1 MAVNKKALIA
11 IGLVVVG
18 GGGYYF
24 TRMKSAKPV
33 VAVGRIVSAETGDVA
48 LIVSESGTLEPVIK
62 VDVKSRVAGRLSRFY
77 VKPGDVVASGQ
88 LIATVDPKEVAR
100 EVAGIAAQV
109 RSARAGLEQTK
120 ENEGLIARQVAL
132 AVDRAKIGVQ
142 TAESQV
148 ADAEVSKSDAA
159 VNLRDAILGV
169 ETAEKRYAQT
179 AAPTRPQEL
188 AQAVAT
194 LKRAEDQL
202 DDQKRVVERRKTLL
216 VKGFISQQDVDTAET
231 QVRLQESDIQSARQR
246 VGLLKEGPRKEDI
259 DTAKLAVDAA
269 KIRVEQANIRLKQAD
284 IKVSQAKINLRT
296 SKVELQN
303 QENNLG
309 TVALRKRDI
318 ERSRADVAQ
327 IENRFAQ
334 QSVQLTETRIVA
346 PMAGEVTGKYLEEGE
361 LVASAT
367 AGFAQGAAIVT
378 IANLKQMQVRTNV
391 NEVDVVKVK
400 VGLPVEIR
408 VDGVRHVTF
417 HGVVASKAPASLT
430 SSQAG
435 ATNTSASASSNQVVR
450 FEVKVRVTDG
460 DARLRP
466 GMTASVDILLDR
478 KTKVT
483 KIPTEA
489 IRPDETV
496 MIMTGTKEKP
506 VLTPRKVTLG
516 LRSDSAT
523 EVISG
528 IKPGE
533 KVEVPKIDA
542 KDRRKV
548 NFSDGP
554 GD

>member
-18 GGGYYF
+18 GGGFYF
-24 TRMKSAKPV
+24 TRMRSTKPLV
-33 VAVGRIVSAETGDVA
+33 SLGRIVSAETGDVTS
-48 LIVSESGTLEPVIK
+48 IVSESGTLEPVIK

-77 VKPGDVVASGQ
+77 VKPGDLVTAGQ
-88 LIATVDPKEVAR
+88 LLATVDPREVAR

-120 ENEGLIARQVAL
+120 ANEALVARQVAL
-132 AVDRAKIGVQ
+132 SVDRARIGVQ

-148 ADAEVSKSDAA
+148 TDALVSKSDAA
-159 VNLRDAILGV
+159 VNLRDAELGV
-169 ETAEKRYAQT
+169 ETAEKRLAQT

-188 AQAVAT
+188 AQAVAG
-194 LKRAEDQL
+194 LRRAEDQL
-202 DDQKRVVERRKTLL
+202 DDQKRLVERRKTLFA
-216 VKGFISQQDVDTAET
+216 KGFISQQDVDTAET

-246 VGLLKEGPRKEDI
+246 VALLKEGPRKEDV

-269 KIRVEQANIRLKQAD
+269 KIRVEQANVRLKQAD
-284 IKVSQAKINLRT
+284 IKVAQAKINLRT

-309 TVALRKRDI
+309 TVELRKRDI

-334 QSVQLTETRIVA
+334 QSVQLTETRIIA

-400 VGLPVEIR
+400 VGQPVEIR
-408 VDGVRHVTF
+408 VDGVRDVTF
-417 HGVVASKAPASLT
+417 HGVVASKAPASLS

-435 ATNTSASASSNQVVR
+435 ATNTAASATSNQVVR

-478 KTKVT
+478 KSKVT
-483 KIPTEA
+483 RIPTEA

-506 VLTPRKVTLG
+506 VLTSRKVTLG
-516 LRSDSAT
+516 LRSDSVT

-528 IKPGE
+528 LKPGE
-533 KVEVPKIDA
+533 KIEVPKIDA

-554 GD
+554 GE

>member
-1 MAVNKKALIA
+1 MAVNKTALIA

-18 GGGYYF
+18 GGGFYF
-24 TRMKSAKPV
+24 TRMKTAKP
-33 VAVGRIVSAETGDVA
+33 AVSIGRIVTAETGDVT

-62 VDVKSRVAGRLSRFY
+62 VDVKSRVAGRLSKFY
-77 VKPGDVVASGQ
+77 VKPGDVVAAGQ
-88 LIATVDPKEVAR
+88 LLATVDPKEVAR

-120 ENEGLIARQVAL
+120 ENEGLISRQVAI
-132 AVDRAKIGVQ
+132 AVERAKIGVQ
-142 TAESQV
+142 TAESQA
-148 ADAEVSKSDAA
+148 ADAEVAKSDAL
-159 VNLRDAILGV
+159 VNVRDAELGV
-169 ETAEKRYAQT
+169 ETAEKRLAQT

-188 AQAVAT
+188 AQAIAG

-202 DDQKRVVERRKTLL
+202 DDQKRLVERRKTLL
-216 VKGFISQQDVDTAET
+216 AKGFISQQDVDTAET

-269 KIRVEQANIRLKQAD
+269 KIRVEQANVRLKQAE
-284 IKVSQAKINLRT
+284 IKVAQAKINLRT
-296 SKVELQN
+296 SKIELQN

-400 VGLPVEIR
+400 VGQPVEIR
-408 VDGVRHVTF
+408 VDGVRDVTF
-417 HGVVASKAPASLT
+417 HGVVASKAPASLS

-435 ATNTSASASSNQVVR
+435 ATNTAASATSNQVVR

-478 KTKVT
+478 KSKVT
-483 KIPTEA
+483 RIPTEA
-489 IRPDETV
+489 IRPDQTV

-506 VLTPRKVTLG
+506 VLTSRKVTLG
-516 LRSDSAT
+516 LRSDAVT
-523 EVISG
+523 EITDG
-528 IKPGE
+528 LKPGE

-554 GD
+554 GE

>member
-11 IGLVVVG
+11 IGLVVVAG
-18 GGGYYF
+18 GGFYF
-24 TRMKSAKPV
+24 TRMKSAKP
-33 VAVGRIVSAETGDVA
+33 AISVGRVVTAETGDVA

-77 VKPGDVVASGQ
+77 VKPGDVVAAGQ
-88 LIATVDPKEVAR
+88 LLATVDPKEVAR

-120 ENEGLIARQVAL
+120 ENAGLISRQVAI
-132 AVDRAKIGVQ
+132 AVERAKIGVQ
-142 TAESQV
+142 NAESQV
-148 ADAEVSKSDAA
+148 ADADVSKADAA
-159 VNLRDAILGV
+159 VNLRDAELGV
-169 ETAEKRYAQT
+169 ETAEKRLAQT

-188 AQAVAT
+188 AQAVAA

-202 DDQKRVVERRKTLL
+202 DDQKRLVERRKTLL
-216 VKGFISQQDVDTAET
+216 AKGFISQQDLDTAET

-246 VGLLKEGPRKEDI
+246 LALLREGPRKEDI
-259 DTAKLAVDAA
+259 ETAKLAVDAA
-269 KIRVEQANIRLKQAD
+269 KIRVEQANVRLKQAE
-284 IKVSQAKINLRT
+284 IKLTQAKIGLRN

-391 NEVDVVKVK
+391 NEVDVVKVN
-400 VGLPVEIR
+400 VGQPVEIR
-408 VDGVRHVTF
+408 VDGVRDVTF
-417 HGVVASKAPASLT
+417 HGVVASKAPASLS

-435 ATNTSASASSNQVVR
+435 ATNTAASATSNQVVR

-478 KTKVT
+478 KSKVT
-483 KIPTEA
+483 RIPTEA

-516 LRSDSAT
+516 LRSDSVT

-528 IKPGE
+528 LKPGE

-548 NFSDGP
+548 NFQDGP
-554 GD
+554 G